1 MIVIPGLSPQGSGKP
16 LLRRCCTQIIKG
28 DTQGNGHK
36 IRRASMPHR
45 EQMFANGAADGEKK
59 ILQGMVKPEIMCYN
73 RSITRSGSL
82 CSACGG
88 AGGENKEACEG

>member
-1 MIVIPGLSPQGSGKP
+1 MTHLVKQVEYDSNPLGCLPKTLVKGSRMTP
-16 LLRRCCTQIIKG
+16 
-28 DTQGNGHK
+28 
-36 IRRASMPHR
+36 SMPHR

>member
-1 MIVIPGLSPQGSGKP
+1 MPSTQSIKDTPGK
-16 LLRRCCTQIIKG
+16 
-28 DTQGNGHK
+28 DGHK

>member
-1 MIVIPGLSPQGSGKP
+1 M
-16 LLRRCCTQIIKG
+16 RRCCTQIIKG
-28 DTQGNGHK
+28 DTQGKGHK
-36 IRRASMPHR
+36 TRRASMPHR

-73 RSITRSGSL
+73 RNITRSDSL

>member
-1 MIVIPGLSPQGSGKP
+1 
-16 LLRRCCTQIIKG
+16 
-28 DTQGNGHK
+28 
-36 IRRASMPHR
+36 
-45 EQMFANGAADGEKK
+45 MFANGAADGEKK